1 MCQPLKIKFIPEA
14 TIPIMLA
21 IFTFRFIIPPGYFC
35 LLTSNYKRAGLFC
48 NVKDSENGS
57 HRRGAK
63 EGIKRNLAIDFYRQT
78 QVKRQK
84 QEGKKK

>member
-1 MCQPLKIKFIPEA
+1 MQSSQGRAKEKNKQ
-14 TIPIMLA
+14 
-21 IFTFRFIIPPGYFC
+21 IIQ
-35 LLTSNYKRAGLFC
+35 
-48 NVKDSENGS
+48 
-57 HRRGAK
+57 RRGVK